1 MHYCAE
7 DFLEDGRGIS
17 KQSETESIQ
26 QGGSE
31 RSSSEASDGGS
42 QGTEQE
48 KGDSETLANG
58 SGDVSTEATT
68 ENRAD
73 AAGSDTGK
81 RSPKRSGSNKK

>member
-17 KQSETESIQ
+17 KQSETEPIQ

-42 QGTEQE
+42 QSTEQE

-58 SGDVSTEATT
+58 SGDISTQATT

-81 RSPKRSGSNKK
+81 RSSKRSGSDKK

>member
-7 DFLEDGRGIS
+7 DFLEDGRGIF

-31 RSSSEASDGGS
+31 RAPSEASDGGS
-42 QGTEQE
+42 QSTEQE
-48 KGDSETLANG
+48 QGDSETLANG
-58 SGDVSTEATT
+58 SGDVSAQATT

-81 RSPKRSGSNKK
+81 RSPKRSGSDKK

>member
-17 KQSETESIQ
+17 KQSEAESIQ

-31 RSSSEASDGGS
+31 RGSSEASDGGS
-42 QGTEQE
+42 QSAEQE

-58 SGDVSTEATT
+58 SGDVSTQATT

-81 RSPKRSGSNKK
+81 RSSKRSGSDKK